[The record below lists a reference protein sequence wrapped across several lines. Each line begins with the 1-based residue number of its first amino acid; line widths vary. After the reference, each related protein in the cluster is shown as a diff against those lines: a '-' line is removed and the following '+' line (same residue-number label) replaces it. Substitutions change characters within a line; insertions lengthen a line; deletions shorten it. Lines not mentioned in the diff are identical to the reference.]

1 MVVAAMALVA
11 CNVGVRH
18 HSKCTPYAQPDTA
31 APCAAAQAENCFGTW
46 LYTYAV
52 QSAALG
58 PAVAATA
65 VSLFWGAFTAGR
77 LLAIPTSARLAPGVI
92 LLASLPLAVLGPTL
106 ALLGRGSPAVLYA
119 AAVAAGLGISTG
131 FANSVSLLARY
142 VLPTGKVQALIQLAA
157 TAGSMTFPPA
167 VAIIAQRGVLG
178 VRSSVAACTRFCST
192 HH

>member
-1 MVVAAMALVA
+1 M
-11 CNVGVRH
+11 
-18 HSKCTPYAQPDTA
+18 
-31 APCAAAQAENCFGTW
+31 
-46 LYTYAV
+46 

-77 LLAIPTSARLAPGVI
+77 LLAIPASARLAPGVI

-106 ALLGRGSPAVLYA
+106 ALLGRGSPAMLYA

-178 VRSSVAACTRFCST
+178 VRSSVDALAFAARTTERPAPLAQVEAFLWVAAACAAADIMLVLLVQST
-192 HH
+192 GGRVLKARAALKLA